1 MSQSGLP
8 KHELR
13 TKHNWHES
21 LHPFPTSAIF
31 SSLDVIQSTLKVKIP
46 WKNALFWVSDF
57 VDSMHLLS
65 FWKEK
70 NKSKISYKNE
80 ADEKSAA
87 TLQLVTEVMISSS
100 F

>member
-1 MSQSGLP
+1 MPQSGLP

-13 TKHNWHES
+13 TKQNWHES
-21 LHPFPTSAIF
+21 LHPFTTSAVF
-31 SSLDVIQSTLKVKIP
+31 SSLDVIQSTLKVRIP

-65 FWKEK
+65 FEH
-70 NKSKISYKNE
+70 KSKISYKKQ
-80 ADEKSAA
+80 ADKKSAA
-87 TLQLVTEVMISSS
+87 NLQLLTKEMMSSS